1 MEEHTYGGPSAGIN
15 SGSGSNL
22 EPVVSH
28 SGRQSLFPLARRA
41 KFRAA
46 RRRRRGLSPTRSLR
60 TIELSSLS
68 TPRTLHAGSDTVQRR
83 ARELSA
89 RQQSRRRASRPEDS
103 RGSGMSSRR
112 AAASRDDPVR
122 TAPRDGANSEC
133 CGRARTLPFRATSNS
148 RSRAPGDRVAGC
160 ERPGRASGD
169 AFSRACAA
177 ARRAGLS
184 CGREGVEGD
193 GWGRTGRRCSGGC
206 GRAAK

>member
-83 ARELSA
+83 ARGLSA

-122 TAPRDGANSEC
+122 THRATELIPNVVGARARFPSVQLRIQ
-133 CGRARTLPFRATSNS
+133 GRARLGTGWRAVSGPDARRGT
-148 RSRAPGDRVAGC
+148 RSREPAQRRVV
-160 ERPGRASGD
+160 RKIGRAH
-169 AFSRACAA
+169 
-177 ARRAGLS
+177 
-184 CGREGVEGD
+184 V
-193 GWGRTGRRCSGGC
+193 
-206 GRAAK
+206 